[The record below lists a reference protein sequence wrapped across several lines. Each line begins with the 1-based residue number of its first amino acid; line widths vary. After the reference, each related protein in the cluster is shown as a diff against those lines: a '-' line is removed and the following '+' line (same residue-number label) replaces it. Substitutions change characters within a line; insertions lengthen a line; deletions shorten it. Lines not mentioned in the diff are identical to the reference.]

1 MDDGQESTVA
11 AGAGVPVL
19 MLTPTAQL
27 GIEFM
32 LFEQPLQRCGVVEA
46 SLLAGSLQG
55 ADPGF
60 G

>member
-32 LFEQPLQRCGVVEA
+32 LFEKLAEKKEIVRDGVILEEFDA
-46 SLLAGSLQG
+46 K
-55 ADPGF
+55 
-60 G
+60 